1 MEVNFLDYVV
11 KPLWEQ
17 LAHLIPDLT
26 PQLDMISCNREE
38 YVRLAA
44 AAAAEEAEAAA
55 VAQAGGHDVGRSAGG
70 S

>member
-17 LAHLIPDLT
+17 LAQVVPELQ
-26 PQLDMISCNREE
+26 PQLDMISCNRDE
-38 YVRLAA
+38 YAARVAAA

-55 VAQAGGHDVGRSAGG
+55 L
-70 S
+70 